1 MPDSGGHQLDE
12 RTASIFECLRVS
24 QSEECTWLVNQTD
37 GDRTRDGHRSKMK
50 VTPNRKSKAAIFSLF
65 NLCLS
70 TALLQVDLLHPLH
83 SLHPSHPSNPFH
95 PMNRS
100 HLLHLFHHL
109 HPLAPLPFEF
119 IVRAVRDGAIRLAT
133 IVADYPSN
141 YLPDHSPDSIQCS
154 GMLTYKLQSLRE
166 RCVDNLLK
174 FRRSTVWTPKFGL

>member
-12 RTASIFECLRVS
+12 RTASIFEYLREYRKVRNALGLS
-24 QSEECTWLVNQTD
+24 IKQS

-83 SLHPSHPSNPFH
+83 SLHPSNPFH